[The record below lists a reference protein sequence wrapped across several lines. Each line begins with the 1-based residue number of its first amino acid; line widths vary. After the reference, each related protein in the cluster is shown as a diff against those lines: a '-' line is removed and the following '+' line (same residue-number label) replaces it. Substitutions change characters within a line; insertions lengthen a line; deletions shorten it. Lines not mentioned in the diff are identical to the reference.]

1 MEQIIHVICLEV
13 LCHFILLGHVD
24 HGTILNVP
32 LLGIIPILLAIQ
44 LTHQTLVNSE
54 WMSEDEYQT
63 GFDQLMS
70 RAALPENKGLHC
82 NATINNLIYSLN
94 ERTNPA
100 YRKKMLLKTMEGGRW
115 SDPNAPGYWD
125 LQSDM
130 PVLDFVKEIL
140 TAKEI
145 AKLVPEPATR
155 RKM

>member
-1 MEQIIHVICLEV
+1 
-13 LCHFILLGHVD
+13 
-24 HGTILNVP
+24 
-32 LLGIIPILLAIQ
+32 
-44 LTHQTLVNSE
+44 
-54 WMSEDEYQT
+54 
-63 GFDQLMS
+63 MS
-70 RAALPENKGLHC
+70 RAALPENKGLPC

-145 AKLVPEPATR
+145 AKLVAEGKVAPGLLD
-155 RKM
+155 